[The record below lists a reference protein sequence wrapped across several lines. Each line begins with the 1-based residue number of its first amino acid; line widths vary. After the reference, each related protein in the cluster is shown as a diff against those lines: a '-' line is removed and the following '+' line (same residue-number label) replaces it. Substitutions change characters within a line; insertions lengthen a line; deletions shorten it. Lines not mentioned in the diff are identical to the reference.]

1 LKVDRQYCSGGTSSQ
16 VDPKRS
22 QVWSAGVTSEPELK
36 LVAGHGLLDRIAMA
50 VKLVANGC
58 PDEIGSVGVEPFLHE
73 KIDLTQVNITE
84 VDRYLLTIARFKSK
98 LADIAHL
105 NAISITSSRMVIGGG

>member
-1 LKVDRQYCSGGTSSQ
+1 
-16 VDPKRS
+16 
-22 QVWSAGVTSEPELK
+22 

-84 VDRYLLTIARFKSK
+84 VDRYLLTIARFRSK
-98 LADIAHL
+98 LADIVAHL
-105 NAISITSSRMVIGGG
+105 NAISITSSRMVTGGG